1 MFEDIIDGD
10 KRRKIVHC
18 KKCKQYYFNPPNKEC
33 PVCSGAPR
41 RRINLFDETKRL
53 KKEDV

>member
-33 PVCSGAPR
+33 PVCAGAPR

>member
-1 MFEDIIDGD
+1 MFEDIINGD
-10 KRRKIVHC
+10 KRRKIVYC
-18 KKCKQYYFNPPNKEC
+18 KKCKQYYFDPPHKEC
-33 PVCSGAPR
+33 PVCNGAPR